1 MTSQLAIEY
10 IPKRMCEL
18 GYGSHYTV
26 RFRHL
31 VLQPFEEREI
41 SVHNQL
47 MILIEPFCDVRIE
60 STAGMFDLSED
71 LVNEMQYE
79 HRGDL
84 KITNHSIFINHIRF
98 VQVIPKFCKTPCP

>member
-18 GYGSHYTV
+18 GYGSQYMI

-31 VLQPFEEREI
+31 VLKPMEKREI
-41 SVHNQL
+41 EANNQL
-47 MILIEPFCDVRIE
+47 MILVEPFCDVRIE
-60 STAGMFDLSED
+60 SGAGVFDLSED
-71 LVNEMQYE
+71 LANEMQYE

-84 KITNHSIFINHIRF
+84 KIINQSIFINNIRF
-98 VQVIPKFCKTPCP
+98 IKVITKFCKKPCP